1 MLRALNHAVRA
12 GFLLACASLGTV
24 AIAQAPSHGF
34 YGGLTLRENGAEQ
47 GLAIGAAGN
56 PDRFVSSL
64 APTPGSQALVF
75 GGYRWRNDLALE
87 AVLNSVD
94 GYRLSGR
101 GGVGLLLPAATD
113 SARSWN
119 VDLYGSWAFWRRFS
133 LYGRLGYTAFDS
145 TPLYSTS
152 VASVMAD
159 RRGRDGLNYGVG
171 LRYDVNRSLGLKLE
185 YARVGTLALDAG
197 STVLPDS
204 DQVQFGLQF
213 RF

>member
-1 MLRALNHAVRA
+1 MPSAATRTLTFA
-12 GFLLACASLGTV
+12 GLLLAAAAAG
-24 AIAQAPSHGF
+24 AQSPTAGF
-34 YGGLTLRENGAEQ
+34 YGGVALRESGAEQ
-47 GLAIGAAGN
+47 AMAIGAAGN

-64 APTPGSQALVF
+64 GVTSGSQALVF

-87 AVLNSVD
+87 AALASID

-101 GGVGLLLPAATD
+101 GGVGLMLPSGTD
-113 SARSWN
+113 PSRAWN
-119 VDLYGSWAFWRRFS
+119 VDVYGSWAFARRFS
-133 LYGRLGYTAFDS
+133 LYGRLGYSQADT

-152 VASVMAD
+152 VASAIAD
-159 RRGRDGLNYGVG
+159 RRVRDGLNYGVG

-185 YARVGTLALDAG
+185 YARVGTHALDAA
-197 STVLPDS
+197 STALPEG

>member
-1 MLRALNHAVRA
+1 
-12 GFLLACASLGTV
+12 
-24 AIAQAPSHGF
+24 
-34 YGGLTLRENGAEQ
+34 
-47 GLAIGAAGN
+47 
-56 PDRFVSSL
+56 
-64 APTPGSQALVF
+64 
-75 GGYRWRNDLALE
+75 
-87 AVLNSVD
+87 
-94 GYRLSGR
+94 
-101 GGVGLLLPAATD
+101 
-113 SARSWN
+113 
-119 VDLYGSWAFWRRFS
+119 LYGSWAFWRRFS

>member
-1 MLRALNHAVRA
+1 V
-12 GFLLACASLGTV
+12 
-24 AIAQAPSHGF
+24 PSHGF

-64 APTPGSQALVF
+64 FPVPGSQALVF
-75 GGYRWRNDLALE
+75 GGYRWRNDLAVE
-87 AVLNSVD
+87 AALHSAD

-101 GGVGLLLPAATD
+101 GGVGLMLPAADAPRT
-113 SARSWN
+113 WN
-119 VDLYGSWAFWRRFS
+119 VDVYGSWAFWRRFS
-133 LYGRLGYTAFDS
+133 LYGRLGYSASDPTAV
-145 TPLYSTS
+145 YSTS
-152 VASVMAD
+152 VASAMAE
-159 RRGRDGLNYGVG
+159 RGGRDGLNYGVG

-185 YARVGTLALDAG
+185 YARVGALALDAG
-197 STVLPDS
+197 HTVLPDS